1 MHTIIIS
8 LYHNEMMNLLVFTS
22 TLFITNVLVGVY
34 LEYHVYALLFFVL
47 LSTSIINHSGIE
59 MQDIKKWDRV
69 AVISVGVYGAYMMI
83 QKGLFNGSIG
93 CALTIGCF
101 LFCVL
106 MYDYG
111 SRINRY
117 CFDENPFVSCFYHAC
132 MHLVGSV
139 GHHFIMIL

>member
-69 AVISVGVYGAYMMI
+69 AVISVGVYGHI
-83 QKGLFNGSIG
+83 
-93 CALTIGCF
+93 
-101 LFCVL
+101 
-106 MYDYG
+106 
-111 SRINRY
+111 
-117 CFDENPFVSCFYHAC
+117 
-132 MHLVGSV
+132 
-139 GHHFIMIL
+139 